1 MDLGSSSS
9 PSPDE
14 TEKNGLKE
22 RSMVKHIYKNALTD
36 AYLWKPFS
44 ANSLVTKRKLFL
56 LHHSSRAAGSNWF
69 LLRTL
74 YLQKIMEDSNS
85 SQEELPRV
93 VVGVL
98 VLQGSFIEHQRK
110 LEQVSKLL
118 SKLIKLEVMTVKEP
132 KSVDRLDGLIIP
144 GGESTT
150 MGLFLKNAQ
159 FGLVLKQWIKEKP
172 GVVWGTC
179 AGLILLANRVEGQ
192 KEGGQPLV
200 SRTSKGWSP
209 PMVMYYRPRPGSRRG
224 QEVKALWKQWSR
236 GQRPLQWMVKWSSPS
251 QAVKFFDLYLIMSV
265 YGKIILQL
273 LPSV

>member
-44 ANSLVTKRKLFL
+44 VNSLVTKRKLFL

-69 LLRTL
+69 LQSTL

-200 SRTSKGWSP
+200 SRTSWFNSYHREPYLDRVWSALRNH
-209 PMVMYYRPRPGSRRG
+209 MLNVRMYRACNSNIHVR
-224 QEVKALWKQWSR
+224 
-236 GQRPLQWMVKWSSPS
+236 
-251 QAVKFFDLYLIMSV
+251 
-265 YGKIILQL
+265 
-273 LPSV
+273 

>member
-1 MDLGSSSS
+1 MVSR
-9 PSPDE
+9 E
-14 TEKNGLKE
+14 
-22 RSMVKHIYKNALTD
+22 VKHIYKNAVID

-44 ANSLVTKRKLFL
+44 VNSLVTKRKLFL
-56 LHHSSRAAGSNWF
+56 LHHFSRASGSNWF
-69 LLRTL
+69 LPRTL
-74 YLQKIMEDSNS
+74 HLQEIMEDSES
-85 SQEELPRV
+85 SQKELPQV

-118 SKLIKLEVMTVKEP
+118 SKLIKLDVITVKEP

-200 SRTSKGWSP
+200 SGTRWFATSDREKYTSTASVWSVLRNH
-209 PMVMYYRPRPGSRRG
+209 MFTVRSASCM
-224 QEVKALWKQWSR
+224 
-236 GQRPLQWMVKWSSPS
+236 
-251 QAVKFFDLYLIMSV
+251 
-265 YGKIILQL
+265 
-273 LPSV
+273 